1 MVTVAADRQP
11 GRRLPSA
18 MGTDLYLRF
27 ERQILGALALAVFL
41 ILWEG
46 LGRGWWADLLHPLLG
61 SAADR
66 LRIRPIFLASPSAI
80 LATAYRMFIETGE
93 IWPHLALSSFEF
105 VVALAIALSLGIPI
119 GLVAGRYRYL
129 SYAVEPLLAALNAT
143 PQVALLPLV
152 VLWMGTGIPAR
163 TFIIALLMI
172 VPVLISAHSAV
183 RTVDPKFLTLARSFG
198 ASEPHVFKTIIL
210 PASVPFL
217 LAGLRLA
224 IGRGMIGIVVGEIY
238 GSASGLGVLINR
250 AGATFKTDQ
259 VFLGVFTIVIAG
271 LVLSEVV
278 RWIEGRVEVWRQPTG
293 DLQS

>member
-1 MVTVAADRQP
+1 MVTVAASRQS
-11 GRRLPSA
+11 GRRLPRA
-18 MGTDLYLRF
+18 TGADLYVIF
-27 ERQILGALALAVFL
+27 ERQILGALALAAFL

-46 LGRGWWADLLHPLLG
+46 LGQGWWADLLHPLLG

-105 VVALAIALSLGIPI
+105 VIALAIALALGIPI

-163 TFIIALLMI
+163 IFIIALLMI